1 LPLHRGAAI
10 VGGPPGSLKT
20 KPDPQEQADLM
31 KRRNF
36 LAGTAATIG
45 ASLAAPSI
53 AAAQGSRVLKFIPQ
67 SDVTVLDPIWTTA
80 YVTRNHGYLV
90 FDTLFGLDSS
100 FKPSPQMA
108 EGLSVEND
116 GKLVRITLRDG
127 MKWHDGERVLARD
140 CTASIARWG
149 KRDTFGQTL
158 MAFTDE
164 LSAPDDKTIQF
175 RLKQPFPLLPDALGK
190 FATAFPAM
198 MPERLAKTDPF
209 TQVTE
214 MVGSG
219 PYRFKAD
226 ERVAGSLVVYE
237 RFADYKPRDSGTP
250 DWTAGPKITHF
261 DRVEWHVIPD
271 SGTAS
276 AALQNGEV
284 DWWEN
289 PTQDLA
295 NLLKT
300 FKDITVEVPDPTGQ
314 IATMRLNH
322 LTEPFNNPAVRRALL
337 HAVNQTDFMDAVVG
351 DEPSMFHVPTGVF
364 CPGTPMASNAGLDVF
379 RTGDNLDVAKKMLA
393 ESGYKGERC
402 VLMAPTDFPILK
414 ALADV
419 GADVMKR
426 IGLNVDYQAMDWGGV
441 VTRRSKKDPL
451 SQGGW
456 SVFHTFWGGTD
467 QFNPIGHAFLRAQGP
482 ATGLFGW
489 PTSPKLEELRDQW
502 IAAKDLPA
510 QQKIAEA
517 MQLQALIDV
526 PYIPLGQNF
535 YNTAYRKTITGVPK
549 GFVMF
554 WNVRRA

>member
-1 LPLHRGAAI
+1 
-10 VGGPPGSLKT
+10 
-20 KPDPQEQADLM
+20 M
-31 KRRNF
+31 KRRTF
-36 LAGTAATIG
+36 LAGSAATIG

-53 AAAQGSRVLKFIPQ
+53 GSAQGARVLKFIPQ

-108 EGLSVEND
+108 EGMSVEND
-116 GKLVRITLRDG
+116 GKLVQIKLRDG
-127 MKWHDGERVLARD
+127 MKWHDGTPVLARD

-209 TQVTE
+209 TQITE

-226 ERVAGSLVVYE
+226 ERVPGSLVVYE
-237 RFADYKPRDSGTP
+237 RFADYKPREGGTP
-250 DWTAGPKITHF
+250 DWTAGPKIAHF

-276 AALQNGEV
+276 AALQSGEV

-322 LTEPFNNPAVRRALL
+322 LTEPFNNPLVRRAVL
-337 HAVNQTDFMDAVVG
+337 HAVNQTDFMEAVVG
-351 DEPSMFHVPTGVF
+351 DEPSMYHVPTGVF
-364 CPGTPMASNAGLDVF
+364 CPGTPMASTAGLDVF
-379 RTGDNLDVAKKMLA
+379 RTNDNLDAAKKMLA

-419 GADVMKR
+419 GGDLMKR
-426 IGLNVDYQAMDWGGV
+426 IGINVDYQAMDWGSV

-451 SQGGW
+451 DKGGW

-502 IAAKDLPA
+502 IAAKDVGE
-510 QQKIAEA
+510 QKKIAEQ
-517 MQLQALIDV
+517 MQLQAFVDV

-535 YNTAYRKTITGVPK
+535 YNTAYRKNISGVLK

-554 WNVRRA
+554 WNVRKA

>member
-1 LPLHRGAAI
+1 
-10 VGGPPGSLKT
+10 
-20 KPDPQEQADLM
+20 
-31 KRRNF
+31 
-36 LAGTAATIG
+36 
-45 ASLAAPSI
+45 
-53 AAAQGSRVLKFIPQ
+53 
-67 SDVTVLDPIWTTA
+67 VTVLDPIWTTA
-80 YVTRNHGYLV
+80 YVTRNHGYMI

-108 EGLSVEND
+108 EGMTVEND
-116 GKLVRITLRDG
+116 GKLVRITLRPG
-127 MKWHDGERVLARD
+127 MKWHDGTPVLARD
-140 CTASIARWG
+140 CTASIDRWG

-209 TQVTE
+209 TQITE

-237 RFADYKPRDSGTP
+237 RFADYKPREGGTA

-276 AALQNGEV
+276 AALQNNEV

-295 NLLKT
+295 NLLKG

-322 LTEPFNNPAVRRALL
+322 LTEPFNNPLVRRALL
-337 HAVNQTDFMDAVVG
+337 HAINQTDFMEAVVG
-351 DEPSMFHVPTGVF
+351 DEPSIWMW
-364 CPGTPMASNAGLDVF
+364 
-379 RTGDNLDVAKKMLA
+379 RR
-393 ESGYKGERC
+393 RC
-402 VLMAPTDFPILK
+402 S
-414 ALADV
+414 
-419 GADVMKR
+419 
-426 IGLNVDYQAMDWGGV
+426 
-441 VTRRSKKDPL
+441 RS
-451 SQGGW
+451 
-456 SVFHTFWGGTD
+456 
-467 QFNPIGHAFLRAQGP
+467 P
-482 ATGLFGW
+482 ATRA
-489 PTSPKLEELRDQW
+489 S
-502 IAAKDLPA
+502 AAC
-510 QQKIAEA
+510 
-517 MQLQALIDV
+517 
-526 PYIPLGQNF
+526 
-535 YNTAYRKTITGVPK
+535 
-549 GFVMF
+549 
-554 WNVRRA
+554 